1 MTLIYLSLCRVETVG
16 NSDITGSDPGCDAER
31 RQHQVLDD
39 GGQAGVGQGQG
50 RPAYAVGV
58 QGPVD

>member
-1 MTLIYLSLCRVETVG
+1 VETVG